1 MAFLNKSRDKYNDHN
16 SELYIYKVLDNNFN
30 TIIPHKKNQ

>member
-1 MAFLNKSRDKYNDHN
+1 MAFLNKSKDKYNDHN

-30 TIIPHKKNQ
+30 TIIP